1 MALFFNSRK
10 VLCGLASTHLYQVLG
25 DRANGRQ
32 QSEIACLDLDGGT
45 GVGGT
50 RGKAER
56 GR

>member
-1 MALFFNSRK
+1 M
-10 VLCGLASTHLYQVLG
+10 LCGLASTHLYQVLG